1 MEPMTLLLGLA
12 AIVGTGAL
20 AKVGENITDEA
31 TKHFFHFLKR
41 KAPNSLTVKLLEA
54 EQPIDYGKAYLELE
68 LISQDPEAI
77 EFLAA
82 IQVQIEADPELA
94 AKVQAELDRNQS
106 QISTVIENW
115 KGINIKGGTN
125 VIKDNTFNF

>member
-1 MEPMTLLLGLA
+1 MEPITLLLGLA

-31 TKHFFHFLKR
+31 TKRFFHFLTR
-41 KAPNSLTVKLLEA
+41 KAPNSSTVKLLEA
-54 EQPIDYGKAYLELE
+54 QQPIDYGKAYLELE

-77 EFLAA
+77 KFLTA
-82 IQVQIEADPELA
+82 IQVQIYADPELA
-94 AKVQAELDRNQS
+94 SKVQAELDRNQS